1 MRWRGGEGE
10 DRDRERWERFF
21 DVGARYR
28 REHSEWLTRALSRG
42 GGTLPR
48 IPVRRVERGGFSR
61 LLARAN
67 GLALAARWWASAL
80 ARIDL

>member
-1 MRWRGGEGE
+1 MRWRVDADDG
-10 DRDRERWERFF
+10 RWEAFC

-28 REHSEWLTRALSRG
+28 REHSAWLTRALGRAG
-42 GGTLPR
+42 PACPR
-48 IPVRRVERGGFSR
+48 IPVRRVERGGFGK

-67 GLALAARWWASAL
+67 GLVLSARWWAAAL